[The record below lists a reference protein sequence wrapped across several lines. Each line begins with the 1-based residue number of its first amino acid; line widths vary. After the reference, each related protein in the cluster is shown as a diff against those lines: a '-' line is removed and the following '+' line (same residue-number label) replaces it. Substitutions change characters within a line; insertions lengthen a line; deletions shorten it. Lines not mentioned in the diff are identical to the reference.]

1 MDGKIYIASAA
12 LRWWGTLSRPWP
24 SANDLFTWVQ
34 IIGHERF
41 LFFNLEAYP
50 YVLDTP
56 SLIQSLIDEHRAPEV
71 VQIGRTALLES
82 ALDEPAPWGTL

>member
-1 MDGKIYIASAA
+1 MRHWHYQDPDTAIHD
-12 LRWWGTLSRPWP
+12 LSR
-24 SANDLFTWVQ
+24 AQ
-34 IIGHERF
+34 IIGNERF